1 MKSQSCLISHS
12 PLNTGIR
19 LALIL
24 AVGWLGCPT
33 AEAAPP
39 RKVASVE
46 GITEYQF
53 DNGLRLLLFPD
64 NSQSKVTVNLT
75 ALVGS
80 RHEGYGETGMA
91 HLLEHMVF
99 KGTPTHTNVPKA
111 LQDHGASFNGSTS
124 VDRVN
129 YFETL
134 AASDEN
140 LEFALKLEAD
150 RMMNSFIKKSD
161 LDSEMTVVRNEFERG
176 ENSPDRVLSQRIES
190 AAFDWHNYGK
200 STIGNRSDI
209 ERVPIENL
217 QAFYKKYYQPDNVVV
232 IVAGKFEEAKALELA
247 TKYFGSIPRPTRKL
261 DQAWTEEPAQDGER
275 SVTLRRVGD
284 LASVGVAYHIPAGSH
299 EENAPMQV
307 LANILDTRPSGRFYK
322 ALVETKKATS
332 ASAYAGREHDPGLF
346 VVDATVPK
354 SGSPEEVRDLLI
366 AATEEVVTK
375 GVTDEEV
382 NRAKQQ
388 ILKAR
393 ERAATDTAQIGV
405 ALSEWAAQG
414 DWRLY
419 FLFRDRIE
427 QVTPQQ
433 IQLAAAKYLQ
443 RNNRTVGV
451 FLPTEKPER
460 IAVPPTPDVVAMV
473 ANYKGRAALAEGEAF
488 DPAPETIEA
497 RVKRLELPEGIKVT
511 LLPKKS
517 RGEEARLTLT
527 LRYGDENSLKGF
539 ETASGY
545 LDDLMLRGTK
555 KLSFQ
560 QFRDELDRLGATL
573 GAGGGGGGRRGG
585 GRRGGGGGGG
595 LGSISFSIQ
604 AKHDTMPAVLELLR
618 QVLREPLLPKDEFEI
633 MKRERIAALEQS
645 KTEPAMLAP
654 RQLQRIIN
662 PYPASDVRYT
672 PTIEE
677 SIERAKA
684 VTYEQVQQLYRDY
697 VGSQSGE
704 LTLVGDFDEQACLKV
719 LKDTFAGWKAGKAYA
734 RIASPIKTKVPA
746 SQHTINTPDKAN
758 ATFTAG
764 LLFPLRDDDPDYPAL
779 LMGNYILGS
788 GTLSSR
794 LGTRV
799 RQKEGLSY
807 GITSSLGVSSQDER
821 ASFSIS
827 AIVNPVNLPKLQVCA
842 LEEVDKLL
850 RDGVTADELDK
861 AREGYLQAMKV
872 GRSSDGALAGS
883 LNGLRYLDRTMLW
896 DADLEKKIS
905 ALTPEQV
912 GVALRRHIDSKK
924 LVIVNAGDFE
934 KPDEPK
940 KPAVVQ

>member
-1 MKSQSCLISHS
+1 MKSQSCLISS
-12 PLNTGIR
+12 FALNTTLQ
-19 LALIL
+19 LAL
-24 AVGWLGCPT
+24 AAGWLCCPS

-39 RKVASVE
+39 KKVASVE
-46 GITEYQF
+46 GITEYQY

-64 NSQSKVTVNLT
+64 SSQSKVTVNLT
-75 ALVGS
+75 VLVGS

-111 LQDHGASFNGSTS
+111 LQEHGASFNGSTS

-140 LEFALKLEAD
+140 LEFALRLEAD

-176 ENSPDRVLSQRIES
+176 ENSPDRVLGQRIES

-232 IVAGKFEEAKALELA
+232 IVAGKFEEAKALEFA

-261 DQAWTEEPAQDGER
+261 DKAWTEEPAQDGER

-284 LASVGVAYHIPAGSH
+284 LATVGVAYHVPSGSH
-299 EENAPMQV
+299 EENPAMQV

-322 ALVETKKATS
+322 TLVETKKATA

-354 SGSPEEVRDLLI
+354 GGTPEEVRDLLI
-366 AATEEVVTK
+366 ATTEEVATK

-433 IQLAAAKYLQ
+433 VQLAAAKYLQ
-443 RNNRTVGV
+443 RNNRTVGM
-451 FLPTEKPER
+451 FLPTEKSER
-460 IAVPPTPDVVAMV
+460 VAVPQTPDVAAMV

-488 DPAPETIEA
+488 DPDPTKIEA

-527 LRYGDENSLKGF
+527 LRYGDENTLKGF
-539 ETASGY
+539 ETAAGY

-560 QFRDELDRLGATL
+560 QFRDELDKLGATL
-573 GAGGGGGGRRGG
+573 GTGGGGGRRGG

-595 LGSISFSIQ
+595 GVGSVSFSIQ
-604 AKHDTMPAVLELLR
+604 AKRDTMPAVLELLR

-654 RQLQRIIN
+654 RLLQRTLN
-662 PYPASDVRYT
+662 PYSKDDVRYT

-677 SIERAKA
+677 SIERANA
-684 VTYEQVQQLYRDY
+684 VTYEQVVQLYRDY
-697 VGSQSGE
+697 LGSQSGE
-704 LTLVGDFDEQACLKV
+704 LTLIGDFDETACLKV
-719 LKDTFAGWKAGKAYA
+719 LEKTLAGWKTGKTYA
-734 RIASPIKTKVPA
+734 RIASPIKTEVPA
-746 SQHTINTPDKAN
+746 SQQTINTPDKAN

-764 LLFPLRDDDPDYPAL
+764 LLFPMSDDDPDYPAL

-827 AIVNPVNLPKLQVCA
+827 AIVNPANLPKLQVCA

-850 RDGVTADELDK
+850 KDGVTAEELDK

-883 LNGLRYLDRTMLW
+883 LNGLRYLNRTMLW

-905 ALTPEQV
+905 ALTPAQV
-912 GVALRRHIDSKK
+912 GAALKRHIDPKK

-934 KPDEPK
+934 KPEDAK
-940 KPAVVQ
+940 KTAVVQ